1 MCSAMVA
8 KKEEEAEDRSYCV
21 AWGKKTRERWWPHSV
36 GRVEAELIV
45 VDPKADNVCFDPN
58 ITLGFA

>member
-1 MCSAMVA
+1 MKRVLKVA
-8 KKEEEAEDRSYCV
+8 KKKAADRSYCV

-45 VDPKADNVCFDPN
+45 WAQRRTTFCFGPN